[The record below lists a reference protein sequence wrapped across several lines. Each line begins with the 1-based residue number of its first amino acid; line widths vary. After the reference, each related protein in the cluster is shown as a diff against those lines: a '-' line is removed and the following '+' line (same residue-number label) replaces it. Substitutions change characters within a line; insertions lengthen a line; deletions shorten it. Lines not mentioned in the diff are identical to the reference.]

1 MNIFQYM
8 TRDEIKNRINEL
20 DNELR
25 TCSGARLAEIE
36 QEIRSASEAL
46 EAGNYRH
53 MPDDDGEWRPE
64 KRSVS
69 PIGPTQILATYGLAA
84 GQVAL
89 EGRDL
94 QEKREQRG
102 ADLRAG
108 RAVEFGLDELQL
120 RAVTVASGNLVAPTV
135 TAPVLGEG
143 FNEVSSL
150 VDLVNAPS
158 FPGAESYKKGFV
170 VGYGEGGY
178 TGETEEAEDAE
189 PVFDYVST
197 GKYRI
202 TAYAEVSS
210 AAANLDNPNYQ
221 NEVLKAMQIAL
232 RKKLARQILIGRGPA
247 HEELTGIFHAPG
259 NVVPASSDLELAT
272 IDENTLDQLVFGYGG
287 DESLEGGTWL
297 ILNKKDLA
305 AFAQIRGTDGKKLY
319 KITIDDNGNTGAI
332 SSDESFAV
340 RFVINSACPSLA
352 DAQPG
357 QYCMAYGKPLGYEMP
372 LFSPLVVEK
381 STDYKFRQG
390 MVAFRGEVFVGGTPA
405 AFKVFRRVKK
415 ATGA

>member
-1 MNIFQYM
+1 MNFYKYM
-8 TRDEIKNRINEL
+8 TRDEIRNRINEL
-20 DNELR
+20 ETELR
-25 TCSGARLAEIE
+25 TCSGARLDEIE
-36 QEIRSASEAL
+36 REIRAASEAL
-46 EAGNYRH
+46 STGNYRRSV
-53 MPDDDGEWRPE
+53 DDDDKGVE
-64 KRSVS
+64 KRSAS
-69 PIGPTQILATYGLAA
+69 PIGPTQILATYGLAT

-94 QEKREQRG
+94 QEQREQRG

-120 RAVTVASGNLVAPTV
+120 RAVTVASGNLVAPSV
-135 TAPVLGEG
+135 TSPVVGEG
-143 FNEVSSL
+143 FNEASSL
-150 VDLVNAPS
+150 VDLVNAPV

-170 VGYGEGGY
+170 VGYGEGDY
-178 TGETEEAEDAE
+178 TGETEEAKDAE
-189 PVFDYVST
+189 PVFDYAST

-202 TAYAEVSS
+202 TAYAEISS

-221 NEVLKAMQIAL
+221 NEVLKAIRIAL

-247 HEELTGIFHAPG
+247 YEELTGIFHAPG
-259 NVVPASSDLELAT
+259 NVIPAGYDLELAT

-287 DESLEGGTWL
+287 DEGVEGGTWL

-319 KITIDDNGNTGAI
+319 KITVDPNGNTGTI

-340 RFVINSACPSLA
+340 RFVINSACPSLLEA
-352 DAQPG
+352 EPG

-372 LFSPLVVEK
+372 LFSPLVVER
-381 STDYKFRQG
+381 STDFKFRQG

-405 AFKVFRRVKK
+405 AFKVFKRVKK

>member
-8 TRDEIKNRINEL
+8 TKDEIRNRINEL
-20 DNELR
+20 EAEIK
-25 TCSGARLAEIE
+25 TCSGTRLAEIE
-36 QEIRSASEAL
+36 REIRAANEAL
-46 EAGNYRH
+46 NTGNYRL
-53 MPDDDGEWRPE
+53 DDDDKGVE
-64 KRSVS
+64 KRSTS
-69 PIGPTQILATYGLAA
+69 PIGHTQILAAYGLAT

-94 QEKREQRG
+94 QEKNEQRG
-102 ADLRAG
+102 ADLCAG

-120 RAVTVASGNLVAPTV
+120 RALTVASGNLVAPTV
-135 TAPVLGEG
+135 TSPVVGEG

-150 VDLVNAPS
+150 VDLVNAPVY
-158 FPGAESYKKGFV
+158 PGAESYKKGFI

-178 TGETEEAEDAE
+178 TGETEEAKDAE

-202 TAYAEVSS
+202 TAYAEISS

-221 NEVLKAMQIAL
+221 NEVLKAIRIAL

-247 HEELTGIFHAPG
+247 NEELTGIFCAAG
-259 NVVPASSDLELAT
+259 NVIPADSDLELAH

-287 DESLEGGTWL
+287 DEGIEGGTWL

-305 AFAQIRGTDGKKLY
+305 AFAQIRSTDGKKLY
-319 KITIDDNGNTGAI
+319 RITIDPNGNTGTI

-352 DAQPG
+352 DAEPG

-372 LFSPLVVEK
+372 LFSPLVVER

-405 AFKVFRRVKK
+405 AFKVFKRVKK
-415 ATGA
+415 ATGV

>member
-1 MNIFQYM
+1 MNVFQYM
-8 TRDEIKNRINEL
+8 TKDEIKNRINEL

-69 PIGPTQILATYGLAA
+69 PIGPARILATYGLAA

-135 TAPVLGEG
+135 TSPVLGEG

-150 VDLVNAPS
+150 VDLVNAPV

-170 VGYGEGGY
+170 VGYGEGDY
-178 TGETEEAEDAE
+178 TGETEEAKVAE
-189 PVFDYVST
+189 PVFGYVST

-232 RKKLARQILIGRGPA
+232 RKKLARQILIGRGPTY
-247 HEELTGIFHAPG
+247 EELTGIFHAPA
-259 NVVPASSDLELAT
+259 NVVPANYDLELAT
-272 IDENTLDQLVFGYGG
+272 IDNNTLDQLVFGYGG
-287 DESLEGGTWL
+287 DEGVEGGTWL

-305 AFAQIRGTDGKKLY
+305 AFAQIRSTGGEKLY
-319 KITIDDNGNTGAI
+319 RITIDPNGNTGTI

-415 ATGA
+415 AAGA

>member
-8 TRDEIKNRINEL
+8 TKEEIRNRINEL

-36 QEIRSASEAL
+36 QEVRAANEAL

-69 PIGPTQILATYGLAA
+69 PIGPARILATYGLAA

-120 RAVTVASGNLVAPTV
+120 RAVTVASGNLVAPSV
-135 TAPVLGEG
+135 TSPVVGEG

-150 VDLVNAPS
+150 VDLVNAPI
-158 FPGAESYKKGFV
+158 FPGAESYKKGFI
-170 VGYGEGGY
+170 VGYGEGDY
-178 TGETEEAEDAE
+178 TGETEEAKVAE

-232 RKKLARQILIGRGPA
+232 RKKLARQILIGRGPTY
-247 HEELTGIFHAPG
+247 EELTGIFHAPG
-259 NVVPASSDLELAT
+259 NVIPASSDLELAT

-305 AFAQIRGTDGKKLY
+305 AFAQIRSTDGKKLY

-372 LFSPLVVEK
+372 MFSPLVVER
-381 STDYKFRQG
+381 SADFKFRQG

-415 ATGA
+415 AAGA

>member
-1 MNIFQYM
+1 MNFYKYM
-8 TRDEIKNRINEL
+8 TKDEIRSRINEL
-20 DNELR
+20 EAELK

-36 QEIRSASEAL
+36 QEIRAANEAL
-46 EAGNYRH
+46 NTGNYRRAE
-53 MPDDDGEWRPE
+53 DDDDKGVE
-64 KRSVS
+64 KRSAS
-69 PIGPTQILATYGLAA
+69 PIGPTQILATYGLAT
-84 GQVAL
+84 GQVTL

-135 TAPVLGEG
+135 TSPVVGEG

-150 VDLVNAPS
+150 VDLVNAPIFS
-158 FPGAESYKKGFV
+158 GAESYKKGFI

-178 TGETEEAEDAE
+178 TGETEEAKDAE
-189 PVFDYVST
+189 PVFDYAST

-221 NEVLKAMQIAL
+221 NEVLKAMQVAL
-232 RKKLARQILIGRGPA
+232 RKKLARQILVGRGPA
-247 HEELTGIFHAPG
+247 HEELTGIFHAPE
-259 NVVPASSDLELAT
+259 NVIPADYDLELAT

-287 DESLEGGTWL
+287 DEGIEGGTWL

-319 KITIDDNGNTGAI
+319 RITIDPNGNTGAI

-340 RFVINSACPSLA
+340 RFVINSACPSLL
-352 DAQPG
+352 DAELG

-390 MVAFRGEVFVGGTPA
+390 MVAYRGEVFVGGTPA
-405 AFKVFRRVKK
+405 AFKVFKRVKK
-415 ATGA
+415 ATGT